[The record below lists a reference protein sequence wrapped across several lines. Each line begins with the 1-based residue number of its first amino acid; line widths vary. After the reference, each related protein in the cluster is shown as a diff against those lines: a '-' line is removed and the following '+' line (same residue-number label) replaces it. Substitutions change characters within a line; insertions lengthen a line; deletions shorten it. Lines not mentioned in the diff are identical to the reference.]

1 MILDTKDILKQKLLD
16 TQENVRDFQ
25 EYSKDVKDQEII
37 SVFKQFA
44 EDEAMHAKKLQQ
56 LLNNHEK

>member
-25 EYSKDVKDQEII
+25 EYSKDVKDREII
-37 SVFKQFA
+37 NVFKQFA
-44 EDEAMHAKKLQQ
+44 EDEAMHAKKLQE
-56 LLNNHEK
+56 LLSSYEK